1 MEYLKLTLGIVL
13 LAAFVLILIKN
24 IGRKGFIH
32 SLLRIDTVAGI
43 VAGACLIATS
53 VFSLLT

>member
-13 LAAFVLILIKN
+13 LAAFVFIFIKN

-32 SLLRIDTVAGI
+32 SLLRMDTIAGI
-43 VAGACLIATS
+43 VAGVYLIATS
-53 VFSLLT
+53 TLALFV